1 MTLERLQSILLGL
14 FLVFLVAC
22 CAAVIYTYSRGEIEP
37 ASLRQ
42 LLLKL
47 LAVYSVHLSVV
58 IGGMFA
64 VRAAAASATAP
75 RFAWS
80 AIALALAWNL
90 LITARV
96 GLFAFQNLDTV
107 DSLVEYMDTVA
118 ASSAFLVLGV
128 ITFVFVKHP

>member
-1 MTLERLQSILLGL
+1 MTLEQLQSILLSL
-14 FLVFLVAC
+14 FLAFLVVC
-22 CAAVIYTYSRGEIEP
+22 CAAVIYTYSCGEIEP

-64 VRAAAASATAP
+64 VRAGGSSVNAAK
-75 RFAWS
+75 FAWS
-80 AIALALAWNL
+80 AVALALAWNL

-96 GLFAFQNLDTV
+96 GLFAFQNLDSV
-107 DSLVEYMDTVA
+107 DALVEYIDTIA

-128 ITFVFVKHP
+128 ITFFFVKHP